1 VQSKI
6 RVWTTFKKNKSIVI
20 IIQQML
26 QINIQNPSRFQSKIE
41 MLQIQFP
48 LILNKVVQY
57 TILEKIN
64 PGISQ
69 YKSLLQGSISELH
82 SKTTQLKQTSL
93 IINEYISSI
102 ADNLESLN
110 VKIVSETK
118 REKNMALKLSKIIP
132 ENNGSQILVDDYTT
146 LYSEQYT
153 KNALT
158 TIMIIASIVKIGT
171 MLKS

>member
-1 VQSKI
+1 
-6 RVWTTFKKNKSIVI
+6 
-20 IIQQML
+20 ML